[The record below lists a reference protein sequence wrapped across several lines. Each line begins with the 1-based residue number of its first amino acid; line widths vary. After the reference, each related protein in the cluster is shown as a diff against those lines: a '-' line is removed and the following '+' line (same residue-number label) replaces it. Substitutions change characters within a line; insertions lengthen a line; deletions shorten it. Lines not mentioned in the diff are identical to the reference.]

1 MSVVIAIDGTAA
13 SGKGT
18 LAKKIAAHFGF
29 AYLDTG
35 SLYRAVG
42 VKLEREGGDPAMIA
56 RALSPAD
63 LSDPDLRSRDAGKW
77 ASKVAADPEVRAALL
92 DFQRNF
98 AKNPPNGAPGAVLDG
113 RDIGTVI
120 CPDADAK
127 LFVIASLEVRAER
140 RAAELQRRG
149 EAISMSE
156 VQSDIEKR
164 DEQDRNRSSAPLS
177 QAKDADLLDTSNF
190 DIEAA
195 FAAALALV
203 NAALMRKSAP

>member
-42 VKLEREGGDPAMIA
+42 LKLEEQGGDPAVIA
-56 RALSPAD
+56 AD
-63 LSDPDLRSRDAGKW
+63 LSGADLNHPDLRSREAGEW
-77 ASKVAADPEVRAALL
+77 ASKVAAMAEVRTALL

-98 AKNPPNGAPGAVLDG
+98 AKNPPDGAPGAVLDG

-127 LFVIASLEVRAER
+127 LYVTADLAVRAARRAKELGGDASLAEIRAD
-140 RAAELQRRG
+140 L
-149 EAISMSE
+149 
-156 VQSDIEKR
+156 EKR
-164 DEQDRNRSSAPLS
+164 DARDQNRGAAPLS

>member
-1 MSVVIAIDGTAA
+1 MSIVIAIDGTAA

-18 LAKKIAAHFGF
+18 LAKKLAAHFGF

-42 VKLEREGGDPAMIA
+42 VKLQREGGDPARIA
-56 RALSPAD
+56 ATLSAD
-63 LSDPDLRSRDAGKW
+63 DLNHPELRSRDAGEW
-77 ASKVAADPEVRAALL
+77 ASKVAAMPDVRAALV

-98 AKNPPNGAPGAVLDG
+98 AENPPHGAPGAVLDG

-120 CPDADAK
+120 CPQADAK
-127 LFVIASLEVRAER
+127 LYVTARVDVRAER
-140 RAAELQRRG
+140 RAAEFG
-149 EAISMSE
+149 EDADRAAIRA
-156 VQSDIEKR
+156 DLEKR
-164 DEQDRNRSSAPLS
+164 DARDQNRGTAPLS
-177 QAKDADLLDTSNF
+177 QAKDADLLDTSNL

-203 NAALMRKSAP
+203 DEALARDSAS

>member
-42 VKLEREGGDPAMIA
+42 VKLEEQGGDPVTIA
-56 RALSPAD
+56 EGLTEAD
-63 LSDPDLRSRDAGKW
+63 LSHPGLRSREAGEW
-77 ASKVAADPEVRAALL
+77 ASKVAAMPEVRAALL
-92 DFQRNF
+92 NFQRNF
-98 AKNPPNGAPGAVLDG
+98 AKNPPHDAPGAVLDG

-127 LFVIASLEVRAER
+127 LYVTASLEVRAAR
-140 RAAELQRRG
+140 RAKELGGDASLAEIRADL
-149 EAISMSE
+149 
-156 VQSDIEKR
+156 EKR
-164 DEQDRNRSSAPLS
+164 DARDQNRGAAPLS
-177 QAKDADLLDTSNF
+177 QAKDADLLDTSNL

-203 NAALMRKSAP
+203 NTALARKSAP